1 MAFTNCPKCA
11 RRLQVP
17 DGSQEMAL
25 RCPACKHTFRTTP
38 TSTTA
43 PATAS
48 INSEVENGQDL
59 EQEDSDF
66 GTLGEQR
73 RILSAA
79 DEAMLREFGSGS
91 GLLELTREAIELSPG
106 QAKIP
111 ASAPGPMDAAQEE
124 MSDRQFQIV
133 GTALTMS
140 NRLVQVYK
148 SELTRTRRISL
159 VAWGAVGAMV
169 AVSVLIFWWGMTK
182 SNSADIEKRIS
193 ETVSADLGRSRSE
206 AKSAKENFAQE
217 LDDARKT
224 NEKAQAELTTLRGN
238 LEDAR
243 SETRKTLTELSS
255 AREAAAESK
264 GSIQVLT
271 NNLSVANAKVLALEA
286 QVAQLRAASRP
297 TGQP

>member
-17 DGSQEMAL
+17 DGSQEMTL
-25 RCPACKHTFRTTP
+25 RCPACKHTFRATTP
-38 TSTTA
+38 A
-43 PATAS
+43 AEPAMA
-48 INSEVENGQDL
+48 NVNPALENGQDL
-59 EQEDSDF
+59 DQEDSDF

-106 QAKIP
+106 QAKMP
-111 ASAPGPMDAAQEE
+111 ASAPGPMDADQEE

-133 GTALTMS
+133 GTALTMA

-159 VAWGAVGAMV
+159 AAWIAAAAMV
-169 AVSVLIFWWGMTK
+169 AVSVLIFWWGMNK

-193 ETVSADLGRSRSE
+193 ETVAADLGRSRSE